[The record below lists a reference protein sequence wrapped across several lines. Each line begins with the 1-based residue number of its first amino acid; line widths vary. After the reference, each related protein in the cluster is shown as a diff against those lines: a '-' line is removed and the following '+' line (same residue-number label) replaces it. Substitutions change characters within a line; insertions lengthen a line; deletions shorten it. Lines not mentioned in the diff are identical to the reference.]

1 MEFTELV
8 KERYS
13 CKKFNGN
20 EIYCLY
26 DILYENLIKNEE
38 EEEENTELNTKYK
51 LKYPDL
57 VKNFLGKIIKEA
69 FDKKKE
75 KFGNNQ
81 LNRARSFE
89 KDFLEQDLISN
100 NVVKNNENKLNLD
113 EGDE

>member
-1 MEFTELV
+1 M
-8 KERYS
+8 
-13 CKKFNGN
+13 
-20 EIYCLY
+20 
-26 DILYENLIKNEE
+26 
-38 EEEENTELNTKYK
+38 
-51 LKYPDL
+51 
-57 VKNFLGKIIKEA
+57 GKIIKEA